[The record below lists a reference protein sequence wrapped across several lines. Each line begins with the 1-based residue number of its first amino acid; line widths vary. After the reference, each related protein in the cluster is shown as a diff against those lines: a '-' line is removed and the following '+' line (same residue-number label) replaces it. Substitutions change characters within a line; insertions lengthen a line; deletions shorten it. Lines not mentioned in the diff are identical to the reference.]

1 MQRLL
6 VCLLTGAAAFA
17 PPSGVARGVAVPRT
31 AVVRHAGDIA
41 EAFKKCQSAAKLFPA
56 FSDERKV
63 AEETTAKLEGASME
77 SWSTDDM
84 QLLDSCL
91 VDESQEACVAFS
103 AAMNALREL
112 HEGSPGNA

>member
-6 VCLLTGAAAFA
+6 ICLLTGAAAFA
-17 PPSGVARGVAVPRT
+17 PPSKTAVPLIRLGAT
-31 AVVRHAGDIA
+31 DKMA
-41 EAFKKCQSAAKLFPA
+41 AFKECQSAAKLFPA

-63 AEETTAKLEGASME
+63 AEEMIAKLEGASME

-103 AAMNALREL
+103 AAMNALRDL